1 MGFDPGSAKLT
12 IVLNHEAGWRDCA
25 QAGSLFDV
33 SRYDGGVG
41 CGLGMW
47 PVFREKSGFL
57 RRRAELWGRC
67 VYAHVLD
74 WRRIR
79 RYGMCIRRRDDHSR
93 CDRRG
98 LGIWHVKPRT
108 SKMMRKSS
116 SCCSICCA
124 LCVVQRCSA
133 AAAWPHGRRRA
144 MTVRKVDLSGVSL
157 SGPTTGWG
165 SLRVE

>member
-1 MGFDPGSAKLT
+1 MSTPHFLHSRSAACRNSCRKAAFPAAHLYAKWSETAGDLRLPTAAKGHAARASPVVGFDPGSAKLT

-67 VYAHVLD
+67 V
-74 WRRIR
+74 
-79 RYGMCIRRRDDHSR
+79 
-93 CDRRG
+93 
-98 LGIWHVKPRT
+98 
-108 SKMMRKSS
+108 
-116 SCCSICCA
+116 
-124 LCVVQRCSA
+124 
-133 AAAWPHGRRRA
+133 
-144 MTVRKVDLSGVSL
+144 
-157 SGPTTGWG
+157 
-165 SLRVE
+165 